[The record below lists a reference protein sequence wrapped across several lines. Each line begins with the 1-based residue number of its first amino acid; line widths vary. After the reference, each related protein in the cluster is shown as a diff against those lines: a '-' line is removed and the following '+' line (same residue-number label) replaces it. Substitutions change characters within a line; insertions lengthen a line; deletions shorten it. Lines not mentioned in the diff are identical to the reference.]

1 MSRTWS
7 LYSSRLPNVIST
19 HFMYVMTAV
28 SIAFVVAFF
37 LGILLSRTPKKGA
50 NIILTVI
57 SVFQTIPGIVFIG
70 ILFIYNGMVP
80 STVIFALT
88 IYAIFPILKNTYVGI
103 ISVSEE
109 YKDAAKGCGMSTIQI
124 LAKVEIPLAL
134 PAIINGLRLSTVYTV
149 SWTVLAAMI
158 GLGGL
163 GELIYTGVNSNNH
176 SLILLG
182 AIPAATM
189 AITLSMAIDLL
200 RKALIPKQIRRDI
213 K

>member
-7 LYSSRLPNVIST
+7 LYAGRLPGVIST
-19 HFMYVMTAV
+19 HFMYVITSV
-28 SIAFVVAFF
+28 SIAFVIAFF
-37 LGILLSRTPKKGA
+37 LGILLSRTPKRGA
-50 NIILTVI
+50 NAILTVI

-80 STVIFALT
+80 STVIIALT

-103 ISVSEE
+103 IGVSEE
-109 YKDAAKGCGMSTIQI
+109 YKDAARGCGMSAFQI
-124 LAKVEIPLAL
+124 LAKVEIPMAL

-163 GELIYTGVNSNNH
+163 GELIYTGVNGNNH
-176 SLILLG
+176 ALIILG
-182 AIPAATM
+182 AVPAATM
-189 AITLSMAIDLL
+189 AITLSAAIDLL
-200 RKALIPKQIRRDI
+200 RKALIPKQIRRDM